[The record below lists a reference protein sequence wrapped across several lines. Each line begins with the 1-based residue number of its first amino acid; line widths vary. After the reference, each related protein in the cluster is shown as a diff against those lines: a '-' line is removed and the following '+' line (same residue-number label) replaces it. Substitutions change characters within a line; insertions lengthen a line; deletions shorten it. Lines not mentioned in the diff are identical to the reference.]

1 MLSGMT
7 GERKYFARRRRIDTV
22 IYGVPQRI
30 SITQAVSGFAELL
43 RCATIRASRQFAGR
57 RVNGAPAS
65 MLIPRFTI
73 RALWVV
79 LTVCAFVSVI
89 AGMAVRGQHWAW
101 GVTIG
106 LLSLVFIALVHA
118 GWFGLVWML
127 ARSSLQEQRGKP
139 ARELNPSDTRL

>member
-1 MLSGMT
+1 
-7 GERKYFARRRRIDTV
+7 
-22 IYGVPQRI
+22 
-30 SITQAVSGFAELL
+30 
-43 RCATIRASRQFAGR
+43 
-57 RVNGAPAS
+57 

-89 AGMAVRGQHWAW
+89 VGMAVRGQHWAW

-106 LLSLVFIALVHA
+106 LLSLVLIALVHA

-127 ARSSLQEQRGKP
+127 ARATLPEQQGKP
-139 ARELNPSDTRL
+139 ARELNSSDTRL